1 MGQDALAQRPHRAV
15 SGRLPAAGAGDRAAR
30 HGRVWRGAARRAQRQ
45 GGSDRPGRA
54 HGAVSGSRARRQYSG
69 LRDERRLRGDGTPPL
84 SANRAGSPHRAPP
97 HGHPRPL
104 LVSLLRPGTRSG
116 GGALCHGRGKL
127 LVRAGRR
134 PAAVRRQLPAGP
146 RGGPIHRPNDAAQ
159 GRGARP
165 DGADHGAGVPA
176 LGGGAADHEEP
187 RDRDCAGAAST
198 VHAAVR
204 RGRRDDSPG
213 SGGHTRTGDH
223 RDLDPGTGRASG
235 VA

>member
-1 MGQDALAQRPHRAV
+1 MNTALIGELVKLRYQLLWAKTRSRN
-15 SGRLPAAGAGDRAAR
+15 GRIALFLAGYLLLVLVIALLATG
-30 HGRVWRGAARRAQRQ
+30 GFGAALLAVRSGKAEAIAQ
-45 GGSDRPGRA
+45 
-54 HGAVSGSRARRQYSG
+54 GALTA
-69 LRDERRLRGDGTPPL
+69 LFLAAEL
-84 SANRAGSPHRAPP
+84 A
-97 HGHPRPL
+97 
-104 LVSLLRPGTRSG
+104 SLLRPGTRSR

-176 LGGGAADHEEP
+176 LGGGAAAQEEP

-198 VHAAVR
+198 VHTTVR

-213 SGGHTRTGDH
+213 SGGHTRTGDR